1 MEMDMDVAA
10 GKIKLVDGRMTTKE
24 DKDVCV
30 ISKELAELNGLQVG
44 DSLQFNQWDEKEN
57 SKVYSAKIVGI
68 YEAVQKLEPVMSG
81 DTYRS
86 ENTIFTDMNFPEKPS
101 GEEGNPLFR
110 YAIFKVGNVDQYD
123 AVRKEI
129 EKVDIN
135 WERYDLIDSNGN
147 IQSMAENF
155 NNMKQLSEMLL
166 IVVSAAS
173 FIILSLIF
181 LFWMKNRTQE
191 IGIFMA
197 LGESKKK
204 IWSQFLWEAMLIGV
218 LGLVLSFMISPAL
231 SKMTASYMAQQSQSQ
246 AEEQKE
252 ATENQVFADGYTAPD
267 LKLQNIEIEVT
278 SDMLIKDT
286 IAIGGLLFI
295 SVSVAGIMIMRKKP
309 KEILS
314 EMS

>member
-1 MEMDMDVAA
+1 MVDMHLFTSLMMKIKTGSRIVFVGDKDQLESVGPGNVFKELIDSRVIPVTVLDQCFRQENPTILENAIKINCGKQNLVYDNSFSFVAA
-10 GKIKLVDGRMTTKE
+10 HDDEEAAKKIMKLFDM
-24 DKDVCV
+24 
-30 ISKELAELNGLQVG
+30 EL
-44 DSLQFNQWDEKEN
+44 SL
-57 SKVYSAKIVGI
+57 IHI
-68 YEAVQKLEPVMSG
+68 L
-81 DTYRS
+81 
-86 ENTIFTDMNFPEKPS
+86 
-101 GEEGNPLFR
+101 
-110 YAIFKVGNVDQYD
+110 
-123 AVRKEI
+123 
-129 EKVDIN
+129 DIN

-295 SVSVAGIMIMRKKP
+295 SVSVSYTHLIAVNSRCVCIYHQPKMP
-309 KEILS
+309 KEMKQLKND
-314 EMS
+314 

>member
-1 MEMDMDVAA
+1 
-10 GKIKLVDGRMTTKE
+10 
-24 DKDVCV
+24 
-30 ISKELAELNGLQVG
+30 
-44 DSLQFNQWDEKEN
+44 
-57 SKVYSAKIVGI
+57 
-68 YEAVQKLEPVMSG
+68 MSG

-86 ENTIFTDMNFPEKPS
+86 ENTIFTDMSFPEKPS

-110 YAIFKVGNVDQYD
+110 YAIFKVANVDQYD
-123 AVRKEI
+123 AVKKEI
-129 EKVDIN
+129 EKVDID
-135 WERYDLIDSNGN
+135 WKRYDLIDSNGN

-166 IVVSAAS
+166 IVVCAAS
-173 FIILSLIF
+173 FIIFSLIF

-204 IWSQFLWEAMLIGV
+204 IWSQFLWEAMLIAI
-218 LGLVLSFMISPAL
+218 LGLVLSFLISPAL

-246 AEEQKE
+246 ADEQKE
-252 ATENQVFADGYTAPD
+252 ATQNQVFADGYIAPD
-267 LKLQNIEIEVT
+267 LEFQTIEIEVT
-278 SDMLIKDT
+278 SDMLVKDT
-286 IAIGGLLFI
+286 IAIGGLLLV

>member
-1 MEMDMDVAA
+1 
-10 GKIKLVDGRMTTKE
+10 
-24 DKDVCV
+24 
-30 ISKELAELNGLQVG
+30 
-44 DSLQFNQWDEKEN
+44 
-57 SKVYSAKIVGI
+57 
-68 YEAVQKLEPVMSG
+68 
-81 DTYRS
+81 
-86 ENTIFTDMNFPEKPS
+86 MNFPEKPS
-101 GEEGNPLFR
+101 GEEGNPLVR

>member
-1 MEMDMDVAA
+1 
-10 GKIKLVDGRMTTKE
+10 
-24 DKDVCV
+24 
-30 ISKELAELNGLQVG
+30 
-44 DSLQFNQWDEKEN
+44 
-57 SKVYSAKIVGI
+57 
-68 YEAVQKLEPVMSG
+68 
-81 DTYRS
+81 
-86 ENTIFTDMNFPEKPS
+86 
-101 GEEGNPLFR
+101 
-110 YAIFKVGNVDQYD
+110 
-123 AVRKEI
+123 
-129 EKVDIN
+129 
-135 WERYDLIDSNGN
+135 
-147 IQSMAENF
+147 MAENF

-246 AEEQKE
+246 
-252 ATENQVFADGYTAPD
+252 VFADGYTAPD

-278 SDMLIKDT
+278 PDMLIKDT
-286 IAIGGLLFI
+286 IAIGGLLLI

>member
-1 MEMDMDVAA
+1 MNFKRIEDPDMDQSQDFGGVNLRGNRIMEMDMDVAA

-44 DSLQFNQWDEKEN
+44 DSLQFNQWDDKEN

-267 LKLQNIEIEVT
+267 LKLQNIEIE
-278 SDMLIKDT
+278 LRQIC
-286 IAIGGLLFI
+286 
-295 SVSVAGIMIMRKKP
+295 
-309 KEILS
+309 
-314 EMS
+314 